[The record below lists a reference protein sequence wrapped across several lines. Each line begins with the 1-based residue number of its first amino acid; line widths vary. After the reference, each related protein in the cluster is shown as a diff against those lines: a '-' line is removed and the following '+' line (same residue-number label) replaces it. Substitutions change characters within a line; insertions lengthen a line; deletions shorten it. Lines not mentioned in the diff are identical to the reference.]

1 MQNRSTITNL
11 LCVTQ
16 DLAETIDNN
25 GKMDVIYTDMQKA
38 FDTIN
43 HQLLLKKMS
52 LLDFS
57 DSLLALVRSYLMN
70 RQHCVRYCNCMSNSF
85 VLTSGVPQGSNLG
98 SLLFL
103 TFINDLPANV
113 SCNKLLFADDLKLYH
128 RIYSVN
134 DCLALQHNAN
144 VLSFWSR
151 TNLLQI
157 NEPKCYVM
165 SYTKQKCPVSYP
177 YKINDYTISRTD
189 SFKDLG
195 VIFDNLHLY
204 HM

>member
-1 MQNRSTITNL
+1 
-11 LCVTQ
+11 
-16 DLAETIDNN
+16 
-25 GKMDVIYTDMQKA
+25 
-38 FDTIN
+38 
-43 HQLLLKKMS
+43 MS
-52 LLDFS
+52 LLGFS
-57 DSLLALVRSYLMN
+57 DSLLVLFRSYLMN

-85 VLTSGVPQGSNLG
+85 VLTSGVLQGSYLG

-103 TFINDLPANV
+103 IFINDLPANV

-165 SYTKQKCPVSYP
+165 SYTNQKGIITLIALV
-177 YKINDYTISRTD
+177 R
-189 SFKDLG
+189 FKLEYG
-195 VIFDNLHLY
+195 ALYGHLY
-204 HM
+204 ITYTSITWNQ